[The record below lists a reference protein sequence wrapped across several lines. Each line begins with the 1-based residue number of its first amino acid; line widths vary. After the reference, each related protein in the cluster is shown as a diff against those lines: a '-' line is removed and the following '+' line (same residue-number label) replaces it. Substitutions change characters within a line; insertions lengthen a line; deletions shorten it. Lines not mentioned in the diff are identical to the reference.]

1 MSKVTRSTANNLRNI
16 KQLLNVS
23 KSSELVQVQ
32 NIVEFKITSGAIRQE
47 VKDLDENK
55 NLNKVKIPEHL
66 DKMDKTKD
74 APNHDQDAL
83 KQVNIPE

>member
-32 NIVEFKITSGAIRQE
+32 NIVEFKITSDAIRQE
-47 VKDLDENK
+47 VKDLDEHK
-55 NLNKVKIPEHL
+55 NLNKVNIPEHL
-66 DKMDKTKD
+66 DEVVKTKD